1 LVESLCK
8 SFQAGRGDAEEG
20 NERERSDNYG
30 MSRGR
35 SVGTSIVVAK
45 CLNFVVFSWKV
56 R

>member
-1 LVESLCK
+1 
-8 SFQAGRGDAEEG
+8 
-20 NERERSDNYG
+20 

-35 SVGTSIVVAK
+35 SVGTSIMVAK